1 VTGFYNAVLLAGIH
15 QFLFPDMNFFEL
27 FSGQVCIIMTTNDIY
42 AMREDNNWLKYFEFN
57 EIIVL

>member
-1 VTGFYNAVLLAGIH
+1 
-15 QFLFPDMNFFEL
+15 
-27 FSGQVCIIMTTNDIY
+27 MTTNDIY